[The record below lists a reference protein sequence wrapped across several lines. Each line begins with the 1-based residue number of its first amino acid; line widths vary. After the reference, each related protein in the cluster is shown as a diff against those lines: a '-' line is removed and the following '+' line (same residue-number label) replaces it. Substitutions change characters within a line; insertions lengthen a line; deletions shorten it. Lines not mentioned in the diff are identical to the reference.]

1 MAERKAKP
9 EPKASDA
16 AVPSIES
23 ATAAINAELP
33 VVEAPKLG
41 AGATPSEAADASG
54 GEVVSGPAPAAG
66 GAAQSEAAD
75 ASAGEPAAAAAPA
88 SIATAASTPASSAA
102 AAPAPAAADA
112 RSSRFTLLAAT
123 LALAA
128 ALGAVAGSLSASA
141 IAHLWP
147 AAAAARENVADAG
160 AAPAL
165 KAELSAFKASLDAAG
180 RNSGSQFAKLA
191 ERLDRVEHAQIDPTL
206 KLAQIAAAIDRLEKR
221 SAAAPETTGSIAPA
235 TPSAAADAKPSE
247 RILQDWV
254 VEDVRGNRALVE
266 SRYGGVFTVTSGSTL
281 PGLGHVEAIKRQDG
295 GWIVVTE
302 RGLITSG
309 R

>member
-16 AVPSIES
+16 AVPAVEP
-23 ATAAINAELP
+23 AKAAINAELP

-41 AGATPSEAADASG
+41 AGEAQSEVADASAG
-54 GEVVSGPAPAAG
+54 TVLSGPAPATA
-66 GAAQSEAAD
+66 GAALSEAAE
-75 ASAGEPAAAAAPA
+75 ASAGEPAAAAA
-88 SIATAASTPASSAA
+88 SIAA
-102 AAPAPAAADA
+102 AAPVPAAAA
-112 RSSRFTLLAAT
+112 PPPSRFALLAAT

-128 ALGAVAGSLSASA
+128 ALGSVAGSLSTSA
-141 IAHLWP
+141 IARLWP
-147 AAAAARENVADAG
+147 KAAAARVHVADAG
-160 AAPAL
+160 TAPAL
-165 KAELSAFKASLDAAG
+165 KAELSALKAGLDTAA

-191 ERLDRVEHAQIDPTL
+191 ERLDRVEHAQIDPTP

-235 TPSAAADAKPSE
+235 TPPAAADAKPPE